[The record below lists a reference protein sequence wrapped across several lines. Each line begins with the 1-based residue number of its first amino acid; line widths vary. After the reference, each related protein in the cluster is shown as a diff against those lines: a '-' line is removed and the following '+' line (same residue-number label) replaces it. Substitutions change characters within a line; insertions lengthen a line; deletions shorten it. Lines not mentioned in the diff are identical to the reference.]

1 MTPAQVF
8 NEEQR
13 ARWNGTDGEMWAR
26 QYDRLDRVLGPING
40 PLLAFADPAAE
51 SVVIDVGCGCGG
63 PTMELARRVGPAGR
77 VIGLD
82 VSEPMLARAKER
94 SQQYT
99 NVSFLLGDAAQLP
112 LENLDADLMVSRFGV
127 MFFGD
132 PAAAFSNLRTGLAP
146 GGRLRFACWRPI
158 HENPWLQIPLHA
170 VYEHVPRLPK
180 PAPEEPGPF
189 SFADPERVTR
199 ILTAAGFT
207 APSFTALDA
216 RVDLAAGGTLED
228 AAVNASENGPA
239 RRALTGQPDD
249 IRARAIEA
257 IRRALAPYASPTGVE
272 LAGAVWLVAAERAE
286 VEGRKS

>member
-1 MTPAQVF
+1 MTPSQAF

-13 ARWNGTDGEMWAR
+13 ARWNGADGEMWAR
-26 QYDRLDRVLGPING
+26 HYDRMDRVLAPITG
-40 PLLAFADPAAE
+40 PLLAFAAPSTGSAA
-51 SVVIDVGCGCGG
+51 IDVGCGCGG
-63 PTMELARRVGPAGR
+63 PTIELARMVGPSGR

-94 SQQYT
+94 AREYT
-99 NVSFLLGDAAQLP
+99 NVTYLLGDAAELP
-112 LENLDADLMVSRFGV
+112 LDNLRADLMVSRFGV

-132 PAAAFSNLRTGLAP
+132 ATAAFSNLCKALVP

-158 HENPWLQIPLHA
+158 QENPWLQVPLHA

-207 APSFTALDA
+207 MPSFTSLDI
-216 RVDLAAGGTLED
+216 RFDLAAGGTLED

-239 RRALTGQPDD
+239 RRALAGHPDD
-249 IRARAIEA
+249 IRSRAVDS
-257 IRRALAPYASPTGVE
+257 IRRALAPHASPAGVE
-272 LAGAVWLVAAERAE
+272 LAGAVWLVAAER
-286 VEGRKS
+286 GS